1 MGVISIP
8 EFKVKRFIVAL
19 LLLPVYVAWP
29 QIEAGS
35 VVYVDFAKDEVTI
48 AADSRMNLSSG
59 GHDDTECKISAFG
72 DQFVFAMA
80 GVVRG
85 EKWNAHAV
93 ARQLWEAESKLEAD
107 PVKLVPAVAD
117 KWATRMEEIYR
128 QQPNTISTI
137 RKLGTEA
144 LANGIF
150 AATNNGG
157 NLVVHVTNIDFD
169 LRLFDSKNLVRLWHD
184 GRNIPPGTSASGGLD
199 EILGEFLAQSST
211 RAKDYW
217 KGFIPQISNMTKS
230 QQRAS
235 ISSKL
240 IELSIRL
247 HPQNDQLGFPV
258 DVLQLRPKTGVS
270 WVSIKPNCP
279 QN

>member
-1 MGVISIP
+1 M
-8 EFKVKRFIVAL
+8 KRFIVAL
-19 LLLPVYVAWP
+19 LLFPVYVAWP
-29 QIEAGS
+29 QIKAGS

-48 AADSRMNLSSG
+48 AADSRMILSSG

-72 DQFVFAMA
+72 NQFVFAMA
-80 GVVRG
+80 GVVEG

-93 ARQLWEAESKLEAD
+93 ARQVWEAESKVEAD
-107 PVKLVPAVAD
+107 PVKLVPVVAD
-117 KWATRMEEIYR
+117 RWATQMEGIYG
-128 QQPNTISTI
+128 QPNSISTI
-137 RKLGTEA
+137 RKIGSKA

-150 AATNNGG
+150 AATNNKG
-157 NLVVHVTNIDFD
+157 NLIAYVTDIDFD
-169 LRLFDSKNLVRLWHD
+169 LRLFDSKHLVRLWHD
-184 GRNIPPGTSASGGLD
+184 GRNIPPGTSASGGRD
-199 EILGEFLAQSST
+199 EIIDEFLALSST

-217 KGFIPQISNMTKS
+217 EQFIPQISNTTKS

-235 ISSKL
+235 IASKL

-247 HPQNDQLGFPV
+247 HPQNSELGFPV
-258 DVLQLRPKTGVS
+258 DVLQLRPRTGVS